1 MTNARPKRLI
11 AALVLCLIALP
22 SYAGFAEVARTL
34 DSRKGVRRQWI
45 PFLGLARVAVRVVA
59 PEGVHDFQL
68 AVFEGMETVGPQAL
82 QDIMRKHAGPG
93 FHPLVQVWSRK
104 SQEWTFIYAR
114 PAANG
119 ERIELIL
126 LAHDDDGDGETV
138 LVRVDVDAHK
148 LARELEIHPRNVTN
162 VARRE

>member
-1 MTNARPKRLI
+1 MTKRFL
-11 AALVLCLIALP
+11 AALVLCLVALP
-22 SYAGFAEVARTL
+22 SYAGFSEVARTL

-68 AVFEGMETVGPQAL
+68 AVFEGAETVGPQAL

-93 FHPLVQVWSRK
+93 FQPLVQVWSRK

-114 PAANG
+114 PTANG

-126 LAHDDDGDGETV
+126 LAHDDDGHGETV

-148 LARELEIHPRNVTN
+148 LARELEVSPRNVSH
-162 VARRE
+162 VAGR